1 MAVFEYKAI
10 TLDGKSVSGVID
22 ADTAREARDKLRRSE
37 IFVTEM
43 ISLAQKREKEQAR
56 KVRLPQIFSRHSYEL
71 AILTRQLATLTSSG
85 VPVSDALSAL
95 VEQIESRALQTA
107 FRSVREKVVHGG
119 SLADSLSLQPRI
131 FSELYVNMVSAG
143 EASGNLDQVLSRLA
157 DYLQKQHRLRA
168 RIVAALTYPI
178 IMVILGIGVVMF
190 LMGYLVP
197 KVTEIL
203 KKKEQVLPLIT
214 EVVKGASDLLRQYW
228 WALIIGAVIA
238 YSILKLISK
247 TESGRYRLDSFLLGL
262 PVLGPIFKKQAVSR
276 FAITMGILLRSGLP
290 ALESLIIVK
299 KVVNNAVFEDA
310 IQEVHDKVL
319 EGADISTP
327 LRRRKLFP
335 PVVGYMVS
343 VGEKSGRLEEMLER
357 IADAYDEEIEVSTQ
371 KLTAMIEPV
380 IIIFLAAA
388 VGIIVL
394 SVILPLVQLS
404 KI

>member
-10 TLDGKSVSGVID
+10 SVDGKNVTGVID
-22 ADTAREARDKLRRSE
+22 ADTTRQAREKLRKSE

-43 ISLAQKREKEQAR
+43 ISIAEKKERERAR
-56 KVRLPQIFSRHSYEL
+56 KVKLPALFSRHSYEL
-71 AILTRQLATLTSSG
+71 AILTRQMATLTASG
-85 VPVSDALSAL
+85 VPISDALSAL
-95 VEQIESRALQTA
+95 VEQIENRALQTG
-107 FRSVREKVVHGG
+107 FRDIREKVVHGS
-119 SLADSLSLQPRI
+119 SLADALSSQPRY
-131 FSELYVNMVSAG
+131 FSDLYINMVNAG

-157 DYLQKQHRLRA
+157 DYLQKQHRLRS
-168 RIVAALTYPI
+168 RVLAALTYPI
-178 IMVILGIGVVMF
+178 IMVVLGIGVVMF

-197 KVTEIL
+197 KVTLIL
-203 KKKEQVLPLIT
+203 EKKKEVLPLIT
-214 EVVKGASDLLRQYW
+214 VMVKGASDLLRQYW
-228 WALIIGAVIA
+228 WALIIGAVIT
-238 YSILKLISK
+238 YSILKLISR
-247 TESGRYRLDSFLLGL
+247 TESGRYKFDAFLLRL
-262 PVLGPIFKKQAVSR
+262 PVFGPLLKKQAVSR
-276 FAITMGILLRSGLP
+276 FSITMGILLRSGLP
-290 ALESLIIVK
+290 ALESLLIVK

-310 IQEVHDKVL
+310 IQEIHDKVL

-327 LRRRKLFP
+327 LKRRKLFP
-335 PVVGYMVS
+335 PIVGYMVS

>member
-10 TLDGKSVSGVID
+10 SVDGKNLTGVVD
-22 ADTAREARDKLRRSE
+22 ADTAREAREKLRKSE

-43 ISLAQKREKEQAR
+43 ISIAEKREREKAR
-56 KVRLPQIFSRHSYEL
+56 KVQLPALFSRHSYEL
-71 AILTRQLATLTSSG
+71 AILTRQMATLTASG
-85 VPVSDALSAL
+85 VPISDALSAL
-95 VEQIESRALQTA
+95 VEQIENKVLQTG
-107 FRSVREKVVHGG
+107 FRDIREKVVHGS
-119 SLADSLSLQPRI
+119 SLADALSFHPRY
-131 FSELYVNMVSAG
+131 FSDLYVNMVSAG

-168 RIVAALTYPI
+168 RVLAALTYPI
-178 IMVILGIGVVMF
+178 IMVVLGIGVVMF
-190 LMGYLVP
+190 LMGFLVP
-197 KVTEIL
+197 KVTQIL
-203 KKKEQVLPLIT
+203 EKKKEVLPLIT
-214 EVVKGASDLLRQYW
+214 VIVKGASDLLRQYW
-228 WALIIGAVIA
+228 WALIIGAVIT
-238 YSILKLISK
+238 YSILKLISR
-247 TESGRYRLDSFLLGL
+247 TESGRYKFDAFLLRL
-262 PVLGPIFKKQAVSR
+262 PVFGPLLKKQAVSR
-276 FAITMGILLRSGLP
+276 FSITMGILLRSGLP
-290 ALESLIIVK
+290 ALESLLIVK

-310 IQEVHDKVL
+310 IQEIHDKVL

-327 LRRRKLFP
+327 LKRRKLFP

-357 IADAYDEEIEVSTQ
+357 IAEAYDEEIEVSTQ

-380 IIIFLAAA
+380 VIIFLAAA